1 MMGCA
6 VFSISTFDNVLMPAF
21 AGVLNAPHYV
31 LYSSKEAKKKKSN
44 GGGGSKLNCCK
55 IWPLGKHDIIY

>member
-6 VFSISTFDNVLMPAF
+6 VFSISTFDNVLMCVF

-31 LYSSKEAKKKKSN
+31 LYSTKRRQKSN
-44 GGGGSKLNCCK
+44 VGVGGGALN
-55 IWPLGKHDIIY
+55 